1 MLVKK
6 HPQFLRH
13 VFTLTISENTV
24 SNLTNNGYN
33 HLDDVTKNPES
44 YKHLTERE
52 LEHLMSTPK
61 IVDSTDLY
69 YKEPKIEKIRIPSRT
84 LNQILDGGFHC
95 GTMTELCGGMGSGKT
110 QICFQASIAVQLD
123 KRYGGLKGKVIYI
136 DTRDGFSPLRVTDLI
151 QGYRNRHRNLLLN
164 EENLLKNI
172 AVYSPKTVSEL
183 YDIIDGLKKSCGNHP
198 EIRLLIV
205 DSLSHLI
212 QFSNDSWHRT
222 RTYFYTLKLLRDLTH
237 SNIAVIVTSEMKT
250 QIQHEERNFQL
261 VSSGGDVTANQM
273 NRRLLLARRNQNEFA
288 AKIVKAQSRQ
298 MAVLP
303 FKITSDGIEDSP
315 I

>member
-1 MLVKK
+1 MFVKRYDYI
-6 HPQFLRH
+6 LRH
-13 VFTLTISENTV
+13 VSTLMISENSL
-24 SNLTNNGYN
+24 SNLSNNGYI
-33 HLDDVTKNPES
+33 HFDDVTKNPES
-44 YKHLTERE
+44 YNSLTERE
-52 LEHLMSTPK
+52 LEHLMSIPK
-61 IVDSTDLY
+61 IVDSADLY

-95 GTMTELCGGMGSGKT
+95 GTMTELCGGIGSGKT
-110 QICFQASIAVQLD
+110 QICFQASVAVQLD
-123 KRYGGLKGKVIYI
+123 KKYGGLKGKVVYI
-136 DTRDGFSPLRVTDLI
+136 DTRDGFSPLRITDLI
-151 QGYRNRHRNLLLN
+151 QGYRNRHGNLFLSD
-164 EENLLKNI
+164 ENLLKNI
-172 AVYSPKTVSEL
+172 AVFSPKSVSEL
-183 YDIIDGLKKSCGNHP
+183 YDIIDSLKKRCGNHP

-222 RTYFYTLKLLRDLTH
+222 KTYFYTLKLLRDLTH

-250 QIQHEERNFQL
+250 QIHREERNFEL

-303 FKITSDGIEDSP
+303 FKVFFFRE
-315 I
+315 